1 MIQPDRVVT
10 TTCPY
15 CGVGCTLQLHVKDAF
30 IFKVTSPFDSPV
42 NRGNLC
48 IKGRFGYDFIYHPRR
63 VTTPLV
69 RRYLLEGQPKP
80 EGREQVFDTQRPG
93 PNPWDWL
100 ETDWDTVL
108 DITADKLVEIY
119 KRDGS
124 DAMAVY
130 CCAKATNEDN
140 YLLQKMYRA
149 LFRTNNVDHCTRL
162 CHAGSVVAL
171 QQAIGSS
178 AMSNTA
184 SQVIQN
190 DVFMVAGSNTSENH
204 PIIALQMKE
213 AVQKYGA
220 KMIVVD
226 PRRIDL
232 VDFAELWL
240 PLKPGTNVPV
250 FSAMAQVIVKDD
262 LINWEFVKSRTEG
275 IDNFIASL
283 EKFTPE
289 YAEQLSGVPA
299 ADIRRAARLY
309 ANAKNAAIYWG
320 MGISQL
326 SHGTASALALIHLA
340 FLTGHIGREGTGLN
354 PLRGQN
360 NVQGASDM
368 GAMPFHYPG
377 YMRVDNEAN
386 AAKWEKAW
394 QIEPGGLS
402 RKLGLTTTEILA
414 HAHPG
419 GIRALYIMGENPM
432 MSEPNLNETRKH
444 MQELEFL
451 VAQDLFINESGAFAD
466 VFLPATPFAEKD
478 GTFTNTD
485 RRVQRVRAAQ
495 APRGLARPDWEILCS
510 LAKRLEA
517 RLGYRKTAGWEYD
530 SPEQVLREMASVN
543 PDYAGITYER
553 IEETGLIYPVPSMD
567 HPGTP
572 TLFTESFPSGRGK
585 FIPLDYVPIME
596 EADDEYP
603 FILTTGR
610 ILEHWHGGTMTR
622 NSSLNEAYPEAHV
635 EIHPADAEIHG
646 ITENMAVRV
655 SSRRGEI
662 VLRAAVTEKT
672 TVGVVFISWHFAEAA
687 ANLLTNDALDP
698 QAKIPEFKA
707 CAVQV
712 FPAREQELPN
722 PETQTKRGRY

>member
-1 MIQPDRVVT
+1 
-10 TTCPY
+10 
-15 CGVGCTLQLHVKDAF
+15 
-30 IFKVTSPFDSPV
+30 
-42 NRGNLC
+42 
-48 IKGRFGYDFIYHPRR
+48 KGRFGYDYIYHPKR
-63 VTTPLV
+63 VTTPLIRKTKQEAGKRTQAFDLSEWREVSWDEALDYVADNLV
-69 RRYLLEGQPKP
+69 R
-80 EGREQVFDTQRPG
+80 
-93 PNPWDWL
+93 
-100 ETDWDTVL
+100 
-108 DITADKLVEIY
+108 IY

-184 SQVIQN
+184 SQVMMN
-190 DVFMVAGSNTSENH
+190 DVFIVTGSTTSENH

-213 AVQKYGA
+213 AVRQNGA

-226 PRRIDL
+226 PRRIEL

-250 FSAMAQVIVKDD
+250 FSAMAHVIVKEN
-262 LINWEFVKSRTEG
+262 LVNWDFVNSRTEG
-275 IDNFIASL
+275 FNEYLESL

-289 YAEQLSGVPA
+289 FAEEVSGVSA
-299 ADIRRAARLY
+299 EDIRKAARLY
-309 ANAKNAAIYWG
+309 AGAKNAAIYWG

-340 FLTGHIGREGTGLN
+340 FLTGHIGRDGTGLN

-377 YMRVDNEAN
+377 YMRVDNEEN
-386 AAKWEKAW
+386 AAKWEKTW
-394 QIEPGGLS
+394 NIEPGGLS
-402 RKLGLTTTEILA
+402 RKLGLTTTEILS
-414 HAHPG
+414 HAHEG
-419 GIRALYIMGENPM
+419 GVRALYIMGENPM

-444 MQELEFL
+444 MEQLEFI
-451 VAQDLFINESGAFAD
+451 VAQDIFINESGAFAD
-466 VFLPATPFAEKD
+466 VFLPATPFAEKE
-478 GTFTNTD
+478 GTFSNTD
-485 RRVQRVRAAQ
+485 RRVQRVRRAQ
-495 APRGLARPDWEILCS
+495 KPRGQSRPDWQIICD
-510 LAKRLEA
+510 LALRLES
-517 RLGYRKTAGWEYD
+517 RLGRATAKWDY
-530 SPEQVLREMASVN
+530 SNPEEILREMAGVN
-543 PDYAGITYER
+543 QDYAGITYDR
-553 IEETGLIYPVPSMD
+553 IEKVGLIYPVPDMD

-572 TLFTESFPSGRGK
+572 TLFKDSFPRGK
-585 FIPLDYVPIME
+585 GKFFPLEFVPVME

-610 ILEHWHGGTMTR
+610 VLEHWHGGTMTR
-622 NSSLNEAYPEAHV
+622 HSALDEVYPEAHV
-635 EIHPADAEIHG
+635 EIHPADAEVHG
-646 ITENMAVRV
+646 IKDGMPVRV
-655 SSRRGEI
+655 TSRRGEV
-662 VLRAAVTEKT
+662 VLRATVTEKT
-672 TVGVVFISWHFAEAA
+672 TVGVVFIPFHFAEAA

-712 FPAREQELPN
+712 FPARENELPH
-722 PETQTKRGRY
+722 PEVMLERGRY

>member
-1 MIQPDRVVT
+1 MIKPDRIVT

-15 CGVGCTLQLHVKDAF
+15 CGVGCTLELHVKDDY

-42 NRGNLC
+42 NHGNLC
-48 IKGRFGYDFIYHPRR
+48 VKGRFGYDYVYHPKR
-63 VTTPLV
+63 VTTPLIRKV
-69 RRYLLEGQPKP
+69 RQDAGKRTQA
-80 EGREQVFDTQRPG
+80 FDRSEWRDVS
-93 PNPWDWL
+93 WD
-100 ETDWDTVL
+100 EAL
-108 DITADKLVEIY
+108 DYVADRLVDIY

-140 YLLQKMYRA
+140 YVLQKMYRT

-184 SQVIQN
+184 SQVLLN
-190 DVFMVAGSNTSENH
+190 DVFIVAGSNTSENH

-213 AVQKYGA
+213 AVEKHGA
-220 KMIVVD
+220 KMIVID
-226 PRRIDL
+226 PRRIEL

-250 FSAMAQVIVKDD
+250 FTAMAYVIVEENLVNHDFIDD
-262 LINWEFVKSRTEG
+262 RTEG
-275 IDNFIASL
+275 YTEFLATL

-289 YAEQLSGVPA
+289 YAEEISGVPA
-299 ADIRRAARLY
+299 EDIRKAARLY
-309 ANAKNAAIYWG
+309 AKAKNAAIYWG

-340 FLTGHIGREGTGLN
+340 FLTGHVGRDGTGLN

-377 YMRVDNEAN
+377 YMRVDNDEN
-386 AAKWEKAW
+386 AAKWEKTW
-394 QIEPGGLS
+394 NTEPGGLS
-402 RKLGLTTTEILA
+402 RKLGLTTTEILS
-414 HAHPG
+414 HAHEG
-419 GIRALYIMGENPM
+419 GVRALFIMGENPM

-444 MQELEFL
+444 MTHLEFL

-466 VFLPATPFAEKD
+466 IFLPATPFAEKE
-478 GTFTNTD
+478 GTFSNTD
-485 RRVQRVRAAQ
+485 RRVQRVRVAQ
-495 APRGLARPDWEILCS
+495 PPRGEARPDWEIICD
-510 LAKRLEA
+510 LALRIEA
-517 RLGYRKTAGWEYD
+517 RLGRETAKWDYSG
-530 SPEQVLREMASVN
+530 PEEVLREMASVN
-543 PDYAGITYER
+543 QDYAGITYDR
-553 IEETGLIYPVPSMD
+553 IDKVGLIYPVPD
-567 HPGTP
+567 LNHPGTP
-572 TLFTESFPSGRGK
+572 TLFTESFPRGRGK
-585 FIPLDYVPIME
+585 FIPLDYVPVME
-596 EADDEYP
+596 EPDDEYP

-610 ILEHWHGGTMTR
+610 VLEHWHGGTMTR
-622 NSSLNEAYPEAHV
+622 NSALDEAYPEARV
-635 EIHPADAEIHG
+635 DIHPADAEMHG
-646 ITENMAVRV
+646 IRNGDPVKV
-655 SSRRGEI
+655 QSRRGEV
-662 VLRAAVTEKT
+662 VLRVTVTEKT
-672 TVGVVFISWHFAEAA
+672 SVGVLFIPFHFAEAA

-712 FPAREQELPN
+712 FPARESDLAN
-722 PETQTKRGRY
+722 PEAVVARGRY